1 MNQKLEEIMTALGLK
16 NNDLVKAS
24 TEQLTHKM
32 VAKARKGKLL
42 TPNVQMKI
50 LNALNA
56 CQTEKQFTLKD
67 LIHPGQ
73 KAVKY

>member
-1 MNQKLEEIMTALGLK
+1 MNQTFEEILLALGLK

-32 VAKARKGKLL
+32 VAKARKGKPL

-50 LNALNA
+50 LKALNA
-56 CQTEKQFTLKD
+56 CQNAKQYTLKD
-67 LIHPGQ
+67 LSFNS
-73 KAVKY
+73 KD

>member
-1 MNQKLEEIMTALGLK
+1 MNPKLEEIMTALGLK

-32 VAKARKGKLL
+32 VAKARKGKPL

-50 LNALNA
+50 LRALNA
-56 CQTEKQFTLKD
+56 SQNTKQFTLKD
-67 LIHPGQ
+67 LSFNS
-73 KAVKY
+73 KD